1 MLIVTDWP
9 LDPDSFH
16 DVSAEAACAGN
27 DTTVALLEG
36 CTAVVGAATP
46 HGGAVAVWAA
56 WAGLSARLTL
66 QVWRPSTLT
75 LRLDDPTLN
84 LLSGASIV
92 SLADGALPSC
102 NGGGARYQSSRLQL
116 LADGRFDV
124 TPLLGATAAEVAARV
139 AVSGGAALR
148 VHAAAASGGVGR
160 LLLAG
165 TTAGAAEVWLRER
178 PTVRLNLNVSDEA
191 VTIVRLH
198 AAAFSSEASQVSTS
212 LLDAGTGAGDSG
224 SAVRLEVHVQ
234 LEQRLRAEGDA
245 VSVVALAHTSDG
257 AVMLV
262 PHAELSVSSAT
273 DGLIAAPP
281 AGDGAPWMAAVGLG
295 AAFECGALLA
305 ARWASCGVLFAEDTL
320 HVTLDMPTPLRVRI
334 TTPAGLQLAHA
345 ADLATLPPIG
355 VLSSVSLG
363 VAVDYADATGGGALI
378 TRDISADARVA
389 LVLVGGG
396 GACVQLAGGGV
407 LAVRANATAGAG
419 CPASV
424 RVAAHVA
431 LGRAGTFVSAL
442 FEVRLVRF
450 TELSLS
456 YAAHPAGPTILSRLR
471 RIRCTQAYESA
482 RPVVVARLSSDVEI
496 DVTESSGFLQMTP
509 AVASLDM
516 ARPPSRPL
524 LRAHTVGTATLIA
537 TWSGTTT
544 SASISVIDDIVNVN
558 AVSLAVVNASAA
570 AGGGVTLYG
579 VRFSRHATALRV
591 DLDGGVS
598 YSGADAAAL
607 DLVSYSSDAPTAVEP
622 GEDGEL
628 MLLNNHQRA
637 VVISATTRCAPWVT
651 GLATVVANLQA
662 GFRGVDLGANNGLQ
676 FQMGANGV
684 LDVPVSVSAAGVR
697 LASFQ
702 IVVHFEASLL
712 LAEGW
717 SEGVTPASLA
727 ATAFPQPT
735 VTLNDPVD
743 EVLLVGN
750 TDGASAPGGG
760 LVQLASLHLRRQAS
774 GVAFIGGTV
783 VGLITCV
790 VCDGSDDEDG
800 TELGPISAGAGF
812 ADLSGRRSRRASDA
826 LDASDA
832 AAAAGVPARVAW
844 VAERRA
850 RRKAAAEAT
859 CCDGALALGRFYGD
873 TNGDCAFDIKDVRRA
888 SLSLLA
894 AGAAAIALPTQYG
907 GAGLCEWQ
915 QQQLDPTLDGRFQ
928 QNDVVYLLLALAKK
942 YRFVAAVEG
951 SGGGG
956 GVLRLGAT
964 LYDHASAPADSA
976 QARLE
981 LELRPAGATSAQLWG
996 ERPHTKLGLLHDGM
1010 SLEGNWLARAAALG
1024 GGAHALELSEEAPAG
1039 APSWW
1044 APPSWS
1050 SQPLEAALMIETVD
1064 ALGGS
1069 DVTRRVP
1076 FHGSSAPG
1084 YAAQGYSFAP
1094 LLRGNETVGRELRAS
1109 PPAFPPALPGD
1120 VPQLPPPPPLEPTPP
1135 SRPPATRS
1143 PSPPSPA
1150 YPPALPGDVP
1160 QLPPPP
1166 PAPPLPPYAPGGGY
1180 LEDDPILVVHLST
1193 EIYGR
1198 HELWDEDDQYT
1209 LRQRVQQYV
1218 ACTGSDTSCQI
1229 DVNVTAHPDHSR
1241 RMRVT
1246 SEMRMGKYGD
1256 TVNLIA
1262 KSALLANMT
1271 LDELTQQ
1278 LWAHAEAPVNM
1289 SYWWLNVDT
1298 GEGGTCPGPEWQ
1310 PHGRRC
1316 YRKLREPM
1324 GFAACARTCAEQH
1337 GATLPCISAERD
1349 KAVLGA
1355 GGGWVGHWSLA
1366 GDFNETGRTRRG
1378 LLLGRDDVGW
1388 STCDAG
1394 NWSWNLRTGAWSA
1407 GGEGDTSAS
1416 PDDGV
1421 LSSSDATWARFEP
1434 DAGLLGDSCEHED
1447 CAVDG
1452 SGRNGRRDVP
1462 CNAPQPCVCAWPSTL
1477 VSIQNNYV
1485 VVEAE
1490 QAEGL
1495 LAALPT
1501 LEARVGNGAAR
1512 CVETDRRRDL
1522 VLAACV
1528 PLLLLLSLLPWRRKL
1543 RAWRRRRMRSDEYEL
1558 TSLGADEDEVVEY
1571 GDRQRLLEVVQQRR
1585 YLQETAAQK
1594 QRLEN
1599 KLQLLLK
1606 RIYQSKD
1613 MSQWRE
1619 DTGTIAALK
1628 AETARLDSTVRDA
1641 TERLE
1646 GALNAAREAAERDEE
1661 SPGAQQLRWVARGFG
1676 LSMLLAGGI
1685 MWTLATRHP
1694 GVSPVPEIA
1703 FGAALVAPGGL
1714 IVVGSLKRTSSSATR
1729 LLSALLWLAGLL
1741 SLLDTGIFDLTPI
1754 LRAETAGGN
1763 WRLLGDVYELHG
1775 RSQYYGALLWP
1786 LLPMLGEVLQLRWRS
1801 AGQAGSGTELVW
1813 AIPPNR
1819 ARWQLREMWCAAC
1832 LLYGLVTVA
1841 IEASL
1846 LREHAEYEDRAIGR
1860 SQRTWLLLAP
1870 TPFTPACYVRLA
1882 SGVVLMLLSG
1892 LPWLYKSFLRARMMS
1907 AVDAITTPEVTPRF
1921 DSAVHTFTPKRWNE
1935 LTAKVNADRARVG
1948 DMSTP
1953 RRYSVAGVADA
1964 AVEAAARPRPPSVAS
1979 TRGSARL
1986 TTPLDL
1992 NDTSASWQQ
2001 TLATMRARK
2010 EQQGAARLSRAVEEV
2025 SRSSKMPE
2033 EVAGST
2039 LALGAIRNA
2048 TDAAARARAERDAT
2062 DAAANRRR
2070 FQAAAGRRAG
2080 RLPAGDTGAGT
2091 GAFNEVGGI
2100 GSRYTM
2106 AGGDPLQLVARPRRP
2121 PVQTAVAAAR
2131 AAAATQETRTSRRS
2145 GSPRAAAKLRRQSS
2159 AGSSSGDDVPRPDD
2173 VPSIHGLTPRGN
2185 SAGSSFTLE
2194 VKTPP
2199 ARQPAGRGGLRDD
2212 DGESAAADLPTIP
2225 VCTPRAA
2232 TEPRRQGPSAGTAA
2246 AAPPRSV
2253 PKSRPTW
2260 MRALRGAAST
2270 PLLRGEAE
2278 ASFGPLGQP
2287 RWPSGTS
2294 LARIAVEPEPDGGDT
2309 PRDESPTPFE
2319 RARQS
2324 AALARAR
2331 GGSSGGRAPA
2341 VPRVSLDGLAASRQP
2356 SREGYFQDRLAA
2368 PPPSLPPSAPST
2380 ARGGLSG
2387 RLQRSASVGRLGKQV
2402 APGPDDQPAPSP
2414 DDVPSIHGLTPRAEL
2429 PSIPVVTPR
2438 AGFVQDRMPALPKA
2452 SSRAK
2457 VSRKLLKRSPSL
2469 ASIQVAPPGPDDQPA
2484 SSPDNV
2490 PTTHGLSPR
2499 AAAKLRRQNS
2509 TGSSTG
2515 DADSFKK

>member
-1 MLIVTDWP
+1 MLFVTDWP

-27 DTTVALLEG
+27 DTTVATLEG
-36 CTAVVGAATP
+36 CAALVGADTP
-46 HGGAVAVWAA
+46 HSGAVAVWVA

-75 LRLDDPTLN
+75 LKLDDPTLN

-92 SLADGALPSC
+92 SLADDTPPSC
-102 NGGGARYQSSRLQL
+102 NGGGARYQSSRLRL
-116 LADGRFDV
+116 LADGQFDV

-165 TTAGAAEVWLRER
+165 TAAGAAAVWLRER
-178 PTVRLNLNVSDEA
+178 PTVRLSLNVSDEA
-191 VTIVRLH
+191 VTVVRLH
-198 AAAFSSEASQVSTS
+198 AAAFSPEASQVSTS
-212 LLDAGTGAGDSG
+212 LLGAGAGGGDDGGGG
-224 SAVRLEVHVQ
+224 SAARLEVHVQ
-234 LEQRLRAEGDA
+234 MQQRLRAEGDA

-257 AVMLV
+257 AAMLV
-262 PHAELSVSSAT
+262 PHAQLSVSSAT
-273 DGLIAAPP
+273 DGLLAAPP
-281 AGDGAPWMAAVGLG
+281 AADGAPWTAAVGLG

-305 ARWASCGVLFAEDTL
+305 ARWASCGVLLAEDDL
-320 HVTLDMPTPLRVRI
+320 HVTLDLPTPLRVRI

-345 ADLATLPPIG
+345 ADLATLPPVG
-355 VLSSVSLG
+355 VQSSVTLG
-363 VAVDYADATGGGALI
+363 VAVDYAATGGGAPI
-378 TRDISADARVA
+378 TRDFSADARVT

-396 GACVQLAGGGV
+396 GACVQLAAGGV
-407 LAVRANATAGAG
+407 LAVRANATAVAG
-419 CPASV
+419 CPARV

-431 LGRAGTFVSAL
+431 LGRAGTLVSAL

-450 TELSLS
+450 AALSLS
-456 YAAHPAGPTILSRLR
+456 YAAHPAGPANLSRLR
-471 RIRCTQAYESA
+471 RIRCSQAYESA
-482 RPVVVARLSSDVEI
+482 RPVVLARLSSDAEI
-496 DVTESSGFLQMTP
+496 EVTESSGFLQMTP

-516 ARPPSRPL
+516 ASPPSRPV
-524 LRAHTVGTATLIA
+524 LRAHAAGTATLIA
-537 TWSGTTT
+537 TWSGTTA
-544 SASISVIDDIVNVN
+544 SASIAVGDDVVNVS

-570 AGGGVTLYG
+570 AGGGVALYG

-598 YSGADAAAL
+598 YSGAEATAL

-622 GEDGEL
+622 GEEGEL

-637 VVISATTRCAPWVT
+637 VVISATTRCAPWAT
-651 GLATVVANLQA
+651 GLATVAANLRA
-662 GFRGVDLGANNGLQ
+662 GFRGVDLGANDGLQ
-676 FQMGANGV
+676 FQVGATGG
-684 LDVPVSVSAAGVR
+684 LDVPVSVSTEGVR
-697 LASFQ
+697 LVSFQ
-702 IVVHFEASLL
+702 IVVHFDASLL

-717 SEGVTPASLA
+717 SAGVTPPSLA

-743 EVLLVGN
+743 EVLLAGN
-750 TDGASAPGGG
+750 THAASAPGGG
-760 LVQLASLHLRRQAS
+760 LVQLATLHLRRQAS

-790 VCDGSDDEDG
+790 VCDGTDDETG

-826 LDASDA
+826 PDAASDA

-850 RRKAAAEAT
+850 RRKAAAGAT
-859 CCDGALALGRFYGD
+859 CCDGALAVGRFYGD

-907 GAGLCEWQ
+907 GAALCGWQ
-915 QQQLDPTLDGRFQ
+915 QQQLDPTLDGRLQ
-928 QNDVVYLLLALAKK
+928 QNDVVYLLRALAKK

-951 SGGGG
+951 SSGGG
-956 GVLRLGAT
+956 GVMRLGAT

-981 LELRPAGATSAQLWG
+981 LELRPAGATTAQLWG
-996 ERPHTKLGLLHDGM
+996 ERPQIKLGLLHDGM

-1024 GGAHALELSEEAPAG
+1024 GGAHALELSAEAPAG

-1044 APPSWS
+1044 SPPSWS
-1050 SQPLEAALMIETVD
+1050 SQPLEAALMVETVD

-1076 FHGSSAPG
+1076 LHGSSASV

-1094 LLRGNETVGRELRAS
+1094 LLRGNETVGREPRNL
-1109 PPAFPPALPGD
+1109 PPAYPPALPGD
-1120 VPQLPPPPPLEPTPP
+1120 VPQLPPPPPLEPSPP
-1135 SRPPATRS
+1135 SRPPAAER
-1143 PSPPSPA
+1143 PPPPPSPA

-1166 PAPPLPPYAPGGGY
+1166 PTPPLPPYAPGEGY
-1180 LEDDPILVVHLST
+1180 LEEEPVLVVHLAT

-1198 HELWDEDDQYT
+1198 LELWDEDDQYT

-1229 DVNVTAHPDHSR
+1229 DLNVTAHPDHSR

-1262 KSALLANMT
+1262 KSARLANMT

-1278 LWAHAEAPVNM
+1278 LWAHVEAPVNM

-1316 YRKLREPM
+1316 YRKLPEPM
-1324 GFAACARTCAEQH
+1324 GFAACARTCAAQH
-1337 GATLPCISAERD
+1337 GATLPCIGAERD
-1349 KAVLGA
+1349 KAVLGE

-1394 NWSWNLRTGAWSA
+1394 NWSWDLHTGEWSA

-1416 PDDGV
+1416 PDAGV

-1434 DAGLLGDSCEHED
+1434 DAGLLGDRCENED

-1452 SGRNGRRDVP
+1452 PGRNGRRDVP
-1462 CNAPQPCVCAWPSTL
+1462 CDAPQPCVCAWPSTL
-1477 VSIQNNYV
+1477 VSIVSHRV

-1501 LEARVGNGAAR
+1501 LEARVGHGAAR
-1512 CVETDRRRDL
+1512 CVATDRRRDL

-1528 PLLLLLSLLPWRRKL
+1528 PVLLLLSLLPWRRKL

-1585 YLQETAAQK
+1585 YLQEMAAQK
-1594 QRLEN
+1594 QRLES

-1628 AETARLDSTVRDA
+1628 AETARLDATVRDA

-1646 GALNAAREAAERDEE
+1646 GALNAAREAAERDDE
-1661 SPGAQQLRWVARGFG
+1661 SSGAQLLRWVARGLG
-1676 LSMLLAGGI
+1676 LSLLLAGGI
-1685 MWTLATRHP
+1685 LWTRAARQP
-1694 GVSPVPEIA
+1694 GASPVPEIA

-1714 IVVGSLKRTSSSATR
+1714 IVVGSLKRTSSGATR
-1729 LLSALLWLAGLL
+1729 LLAALLWLLGLL
-1741 SLLDTGIFDLTPI
+1741 VLLHTSISDLTPI
-1754 LRAETAGGN
+1754 LRAETADGN

-1801 AGQAGSGTELVW
+1801 AGQAGSGSELAW

-1860 SQRTWLLLAP
+1860 GQRTWLLLAP

-1907 AVDAITTPEVTPRF
+1907 AIDAISTPEVTPRL
-1921 DSAVHTFTPKRWNE
+1921 DSAVQTFTPKRWNE
-1935 LTAKVNADRARVG
+1935 LAAKVSTDRARVG
-1948 DMSTP
+1948 DTSAP
-1953 RRYSVAGVADA
+1953 RRYSVAGVAEPA
-1964 AVEAAARPRPPSVAS
+1964 PEAAARPRPPSVAS

-1986 TTPLDL
+1986 TTPLDRT
-1992 NDTSASWQQ
+1992 DTSASWQQ

-2010 EQQGAARLSRAVEEV
+2010 EQQGAARLSKAVQEV
-2025 SRSSKMPE
+2025 GHASKMPK

-2039 LALGAIRNA
+2039 VALGATRDA
-2048 TDAAARARAERDAT
+2048 ADAAARARTERDAA
-2062 DAAANRRR
+2062 DAAASRRR
-2070 FQAAAGRRAG
+2070 FQAAAARRAG
-2080 RLPAGDTGAGT
+2080 RSTAEDTGAGT
-2091 GAFNEVGGI
+2091 GAFSDVGGV
-2100 GSRYTM
+2100 GGRYAM

-2121 PVQTAVAAAR
+2121 PVQTAVATAR
-2131 AAAATQETRTSRRS
+2131 AAAATQDSRTPVRS
-2145 GSPRAAAKLRRQSS
+2145 GSPRAAARLRRQSS
-2159 AGSSSGDDVPRPDD
+2159 AGSSSGDDVPTPND
-2173 VPSIHGLTPRGN
+2173 VPSIHGLTPRDN
-2185 SAGSSFTLE
+2185 FAGSSFTLE
-2194 VKTPP
+2194 VKTPVKTPP
-2199 ARQPAGRGGLRDD
+2199 ARQPVGRGGPRDYD
-2212 DGESAAADLPTIP
+2212 EGEGATADLPTIP
-2225 VCTPRAA
+2225 VCTPRAT
-2232 TEPRRQGPSAGTAA
+2232 TEPRRQGASAGKAA

-2253 PKSRPTW
+2253 PAKSRPTW
-2260 MRALRGAAST
+2260 MRTLRGAAST
-2270 PLLRGEAE
+2270 PLLHG
-2278 ASFGPLGQP
+2278 
-2287 RWPSGTS
+2287 
-2294 LARIAVEPEPDGGDT
+2294 ARVAAEPEPDGGDT
-2309 PRDESPTPFE
+2309 PRDESPTPVA

-2341 VPRVSLDGLAASRQP
+2341 VPRVSLDGLAASRQA
-2356 SREGYFQDRLAA
+2356 SSQGYVQDRLGA

-2380 ARGGLSG
+2380 SRGGLSG

-2402 APGPDDQPAPSP
+2402 APGPEEPPAPSP
-2414 DDVPSIHGLTPRAEL
+2414 DDVPSIHGLTPRGEL

-2438 AGFVQDRMPALPKA
+2438 AGFVQERMPAPPKA
-2452 SSRAK
+2452 APRDK
-2457 VSRKLLKRSPSL
+2457 VPRKLLKRSSSL
-2469 ASIQVAPPGPDDQPA
+2469 ASIQVAPTGPDDQPA
-2484 SSPDNV
+2484 PSPGNV
-2490 PTTHGLSPR
+2490 PPTTHGLSPR
-2499 AAAKLRRQNS
+2499 AAAKLRRENS
-2509 TGSSTG
+2509 ADSSTG
-2515 DADSFKK
+2515 GTDASKK